1 MSSGLGNHITW
12 LSGVKQEIQDL
23 NGGFE
28 SSVNLNKCS
37 INSKFNDINNQLKDI
52 KKNFKKSVLDIVT
65 ESISKAKDSIIEA
78 QRKENFNSKN
88 LEAKLFE
95 LQKASSKQDQYTG
108 RNNLEIHGIPV
119 EVKDDQIE
127 DKIINMFSQLNVSIS
142 IFDIED
148 CYQLGKS
155 NTVVRFIN

>member
-65 ESISKAKDSIIEA
+65 ESISKVKDSIIEA
-78 QRKENFNSKN
+78 QRKENF
-88 LEAKLFE
+88 KLQMKLSFQ
-95 LQKASSKQDQYTG
+95 QKPWS
-108 RNNLEIHGIPV
+108 
-119 EVKDDQIE
+119 
-127 DKIINMFSQLNVSIS
+127 
-142 IFDIED
+142 
-148 CYQLGKS
+148 
-155 NTVVRFIN
+155 